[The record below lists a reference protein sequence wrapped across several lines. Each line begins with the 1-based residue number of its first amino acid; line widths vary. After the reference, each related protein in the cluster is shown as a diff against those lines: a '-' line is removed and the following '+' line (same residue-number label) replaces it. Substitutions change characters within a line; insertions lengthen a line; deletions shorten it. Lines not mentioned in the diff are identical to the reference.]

1 MKSKTLGG
9 ILIILGTCIG
19 AGMLA
24 LPIASAQE
32 GFLAASLYLIISWM
46 AMTFGAFLILEVSLW
61 LPEGT
66 NLVSMA
72 KITLGRKGQIATW
85 IFTLL
90 LLYSLLCAYISGNAD
105 VLTGL
110 LRLIHVHINMTI
122 TAIIVVFLFGFV
134 VYRGISSVDWVNRI
148 LMFIKFA
155 AFAVLILF
163 LFWHIHPDRLII
175 MPHQMHISTLM
186 VMITSFGYALI
197 IPSLRTYFK
206 SDIKK
211 LRAII
216 LIGSLI
222 PLFIYL
228 IWLAVIQGIVTHA
241 YLISIKDSSNPIALL
256 MASLNQHTNNIY
268 LSKISTLFISICA
281 MTSFLGVGLTLI
293 DFIADGIKINKHSSK
308 GFIVYLLTF
317 APPLIIVIFA
327 PGIFIKALAYAGIF
341 CLFILIILPILM
353 TYHGRYVKKLDAEYR
368 VFGEKFILLTG
379 FLFALFLI
387 IWAIWHL
394 I

>member
-1 MKSKTLGG
+1 MRSKTLGG
-9 ILIILGTCIG
+9 ILMILGTCIG

-24 LPIASAQE
+24 LPLASARE
-32 GFLAASLYLIISWM
+32 GFLAASFYLIISWM

-66 NLVSMA
+66 NFVSMA
-72 KITLGRKGQIATW
+72 KITLGKKGQIAAW
-85 IFTLL
+85 IFSLL

-105 VLTGL
+105 VLNGL
-110 LRLIHVHINMTI
+110 LHTIHLHLNPALD
-122 TAIIVVFLFGFV
+122 AIIVVVVFGLV

-148 LMFIKFA
+148 LMFIKFT
-155 AFAVLILF
+155 AFALLILF
-163 LFWHIHPDRLII
+163 LFWHIQPSRLII
-175 MPHQMHISTLM
+175 APHSMHISTLM
-186 VMITSFGYALI
+186 VMVTSFGYALI

-216 LIGSLI
+216 LVGSLI

-228 IWLAVIQGIVTHA
+228 IWMAVIQGIISHN
-241 YLISIKDSSNPIALL
+241 YLISIKNSAHPITLL
-256 MASLNQHTNNIY
+256 MSTLKQHTHYFY

-281 MTSFLGVGLTLI
+281 MTSFLGVGLSLT
-293 DFIADGIKINKHSSK
+293 DFIADGTKIDKHSKK
-308 GFIVYLLTF
+308 GMIVYLLTF
-317 APPLIIVIFA
+317 IPPLTIVIFA
-327 PGIFIKALAYAGIF
+327 PSIFIKALAYAGI
-341 CLFILIILPILM
+341 CCIFILIVMPIVM

-379 FLFALFLI
+379 LLFGLFLMA
-387 IWAIWHL
+387 WATWHL